1 MDFSSSSLFD
11 QHKGKSCATNFKILW
26 SSSVAHAN
34 VLRLFDRIN
43 NINFWQRL
51 GLFWFYVKE
60 FLPSVLD
67 LDWYFSLL
75 LQSFLK
81 INFQQNSNS
90 VWPFLWL
97 ALKDAYIYI
106 YLFILYI
113 GLLVVIDIKNHCSTS
128 KLSSLKWSEK
138 FKNSWFL

>member
-1 MDFSSSSLFD
+1 MDFSSSSVFD
-11 QHKGKSCATNFKILW
+11 QHKGKSRAANFKILW
-26 SSSVAHAN
+26 SSSVSHAN

-67 LDWYFSLL
+67 WIDYFSLWL
-75 LQSFLK
+75 WSFLK

-97 ALKDAYIYI
+97 ALKDAYIY
-106 YLFILYI
+106 LFILYI
-113 GLLVVIDIKNHCSTS
+113 GLLVIDIKSHCSTS
-128 KLSSLKWSEK
+128 KPSCLKWSEK